1 MNGVVGDVTVLLR
14 QIMAEARHLTQVIQQ
29 IFFSLSLYVFCL
41 YHPHS
46 LLRKP

>member
-29 IFFSLSLYVFCL
+29 IFLVCL
-41 YHPHS
+41 YILFVS
-46 LLRKP
+46 STFSFT